1 MKLHP
6 RLVACLFASIG
17 VGAVTAGA
25 ALTLGF
31 GFLAALMLYSLSG
44 AASLVLFAA
53 LATSARPGIGA
64 VTSACA

>member
-25 ALTLGF
+25 ALTFGL

-44 AASLVLFAA
+44 AASLVLFAT
-53 LATSARPGIGA
+53 LAASARPGSVVVA
-64 VTSACA
+64 PACA